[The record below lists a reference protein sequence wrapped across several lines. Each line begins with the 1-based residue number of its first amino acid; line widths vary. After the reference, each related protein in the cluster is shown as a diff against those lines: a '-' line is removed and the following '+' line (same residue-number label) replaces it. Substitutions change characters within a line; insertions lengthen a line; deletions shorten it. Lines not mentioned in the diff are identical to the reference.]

1 MPMVYAHGLL
11 CMYSGHAPVMSQL
24 CPSYALVMLWLF
36 PGYTSVL
43 RRLFMYLT
51 HDRIK
56 QKKIICLKSPF
67 PTFRTLL
74 EAPGQKFHKKICL

>member
-1 MPMVYAHGLL
+1 MVYAHGLL

-43 RRLFMYLT
+43 RQLFMYLT

-56 QKKIICLKSPF
+56 QKKNHLSEIPLPDF
-67 PTFRTLL
+67 
-74 EAPGQKFHKKICL
+74 